1 MEFVEVR
8 GKTAEIAVEAALGE
22 LGLTSADEAE
32 VEIIDPGKK
41 GFLGVGG
48 SDAIVRVRPKPK
60 SKPKRRRR
68 RRGGGGKSDDAQSGD
83 DGRRQPQAGQGRQQ
97 QPQQRRG
104 GQQNPKQG
112 GAQGGQQGGQRQERQ
127 PAQAKAEEKP
137 ATDTTE
143 VQGEAVESFL
153 KGLVGAFGIE
163 ATIEVDASADGVS
176 AAVSGDQAEALVG
189 EKGAVMQAVQEVTR
203 TVVQR
208 RFHDPARVRV
218 DVAGYNERRRQALGI
233 YAQRLAEQVKSEGG
247 EIMLEPMNAA
257 DRKVVHDTI
266 SAIEGVNSYSEGE
279 DPRRCVVISANA

>member
-8 GKTAEIAVEAALGE
+8 GKTTEIAVEAALGE

-32 VEIIDPGKK
+32 VEVINAGKK
-41 GFLGVGG
+41 GFLGVGAE
-48 SDAIVRVRPKPK
+48 DAIVRVRPKPK

-68 RRGGGGKSDDAQSGD
+68 RRGGSGKTDDAQGGD
-83 DGRRQPQAGQGRQQ
+83 DGRRQTQSGRQQ

-112 GAQGGQQGGQRQERQ
+112 GGRGGQQAGQRQERRSE
-127 PAQAKAEEKP
+127 PAQTKTEEKP
-137 ATDTTE
+137 TADTAE

-163 ATIEVDASADGVS
+163 ATIEVDASGDGVS

-266 SAIEGVNSYSEGE
+266 SAIDGVNSYSEGE
-279 DPRRCVVISANA
+279 DPRRCVVISADG

>member
-8 GKTAEIAVEAALGE
+8 GKTTEIAIEAALGE
-22 LGLTSADEAE
+22 LGLTSVEEAE

-48 SDAIVRVRPKPK
+48 SDAVVRVRPKPK
-60 SKPKRRRR
+60 AKPKRRRR
-68 RRGGGGKSDDAQSGD
+68 RRGGSKPEGAEGAETAGRSGGQ
-83 DGRRQPQAGQGRQQ
+83 RQPQARRQS
-97 QPQQRRG
+97 G
-104 GQQNPKQG
+104 G
-112 GAQGGQQGGQRQERQ
+112 GAGGPRTGAPQAKQQERRVDT
-127 PAQAKAEEKP
+127 KAEAPPVEES
-137 ATDTTE
+137 AVDTAA
-143 VQGEAVESFL
+143 VQAEAVEGFL

-163 ATIEVDASADGVS
+163 ASVDVTTSSDGVS

-218 DVAGYNERRRQALGI
+218 DVGGYNERRRQALGI

-266 SAIEGVNSYSEGE
+266 SGIEGVRSYSEGE
-279 DPRRCVVISANA
+279 DPRRCVVIGAEE